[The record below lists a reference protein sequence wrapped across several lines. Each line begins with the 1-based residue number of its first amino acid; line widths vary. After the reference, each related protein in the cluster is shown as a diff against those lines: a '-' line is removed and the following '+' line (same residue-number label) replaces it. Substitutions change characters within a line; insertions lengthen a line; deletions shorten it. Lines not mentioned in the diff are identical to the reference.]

1 MNRSSM
7 HQVARQG
14 NLPARPSRPL
24 DPERTP
30 RMLAI
35 LPACNQEAAIEAR
48 RLGFQELFRLWRNL
62 DRELADDGATR
73 RLPLWGATLR
83 APS

>member
-1 MNRSSM
+1 
-7 HQVARQG
+7 
-14 NLPARPSRPL
+14 
-24 DPERTP
+24 
-30 RMLAI
+30 MLAI